1 MEKIGSWKEDG
12 NSKGEEVN
20 LDGTDQSKDIS

>member
-1 MEKIGSWKEDG
+1 MEKIGLWKEAQT
-12 NSKGEEVN
+12 SKGEGVN